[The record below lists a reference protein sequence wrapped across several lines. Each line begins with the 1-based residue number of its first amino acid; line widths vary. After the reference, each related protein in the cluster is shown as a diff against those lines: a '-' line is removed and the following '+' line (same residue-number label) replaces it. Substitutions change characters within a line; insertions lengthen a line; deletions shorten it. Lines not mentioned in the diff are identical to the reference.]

1 MLMEIICV
9 VVSFMLFAFSYP
21 GFAAESVVNLIHFPI
36 LICMLILTV
45 PALLRRGVLKD
56 FLRAFKLFRK
66 DFSCSFSELR
76 YTLDVVEMMQKQVLC
91 AGCIVAFQE
100 VFSML
105 ARVSNFAVAGPHM
118 AVALLSFFYS
128 AIMELLLLPLQ
139 LEAKR
144 RIVNYMDKE
153 DEKV

>member
-1 MLMEIICV
+1 M
-9 VVSFMLFAFSYP
+9 YR
-21 GFAAESVVNLIHFPI
+21 SVPRSVFH
-36 LICMLILTV
+36 
-45 PALLRRGVLKD
+45 
-56 FLRAFKLFRK
+56 
-66 DFSCSFSELR
+66 
-76 YTLDVVEMMQKQVLC
+76 
-91 AGCIVAFQE
+91 AGKGG
-100 VFSML
+100 
-105 ARVSNFAVAGPHM
+105 NFAVAGPHM

>member
-1 MLMEIICV
+1 MEIICIA
-9 VVSFMLFAFSYP
+9 VSFMLFAFSYP
-21 GFAAESVVNLIHFPI
+21 GFAAESIVNLIHVPI
-36 LICMLILTV
+36 IVCMLILTV
-45 PALLRRGVLKD
+45 PVLLRRGVLKD
-56 FLRAFKLFRK
+56 FLRAFKLFGK

-91 AGCIVAFQE
+91 AGCIVAFQG

-105 ARVSNFAVAGPHM
+105 AKVSDFAMAGPHM
-118 AVALLSFFYS
+118 AVALLPFFYG
-128 AIMELLLLPLQ
+128 AMMELLLLPLQ

-144 RIVNYMDKE
+144 RIVDYMDKE